1 MAGDPSKEST
11 LSNAEAALSKVLE
24 LDGAIAVAVVD
35 YSSGL
40 ALVQKQAAPF
50 DLELAAAAN
59 TEVIRAKLRA
69 IEQLGLEDGIED
81 ILITLGR
88 QYHLIRLSQRESLRG
103 TFSYL
108 VLERGRAN
116 LALARRGLA
125 QLDESL
131 SL

>member
-1 MAGDPSKEST
+1 MANLNLDQLNSLAGFVG
-11 LSNAEAALSKVLE
+11 AAL
-24 LDGAIAVAVVD
+24 VD
-35 YSSGL
+35 SDSGMAL
-40 ALVQKQAAPF
+40 AMTGGGGLN
-50 DLELAAAAN
+50 LELAAAGN
-59 TEVIRAKLRA
+59 TEVIRSKRR
-69 IEQLGLEDGIED
+69 ISEQLGLNDSIED
-81 ILITLGR
+81 LLITLGR